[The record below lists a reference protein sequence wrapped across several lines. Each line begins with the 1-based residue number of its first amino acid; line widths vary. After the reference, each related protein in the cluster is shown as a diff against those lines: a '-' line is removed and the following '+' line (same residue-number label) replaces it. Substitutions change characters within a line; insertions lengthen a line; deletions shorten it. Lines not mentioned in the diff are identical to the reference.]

1 MADKTLALAAEDG
14 DAQSIRLLADSYI
27 KLQEPESRGF
37 LSICEQTE
45 SRLAHKFGAD
55 ALIAEGETGHA
66 ERLLVQ
72 WAEQHQ
78 DSAAAARMLIDGLFK
93 IGHSARAR
101 QLLDES
107 LLKHP
112 DDGSLGWLQAQ
123 YLLSTGEKRSALALL
138 ERHAK
143 ESPANEDIST
153 LLVRTLFSTGRI
165 ASMPGVFSGFFGPA
179 WGGEP
184 WRSATSR
191 LKTRTRIEK
200 KGAFEEAIAQYRKAL
215 ELDPG
220 SVGALYLL
228 SELLQRL
235 GRTGGDGDDD
245 ADRP

>member
-143 ESPANEDIST
+143 ESPPNEDIST

-165 ASMPGVFSGFFGPA
+165 ASMPGVFFRFLRAG
-179 WGGEP
+179 
-184 WRSATSR
+184 
-191 LKTRTRIEK
+191 
-200 KGAFEEAIAQYRKAL
+200 
-215 ELDPG
+215 
-220 SVGALYLL
+220 
-228 SELLQRL
+228 L
-235 GRTGGDGDDD
+235 GW
-245 ADRP
+245 